1 MSPPK
6 ENKHYMIYFDCNPNR
21 NKVQCK
27 VCFENLG
34 ELN

>member
-6 ENKHYMIYFDCNPNR
+6 EDKHYMEYFDCDPNR

-34 ELN
+34 E